1 MMRPKGLLA
10 LLAWAAIVANS
21 QALAAVPQLFGTVG
35 PGFSIRLDD
44 AAGNLVTQV
53 DPGTY
58 EIVVRD
64 LAEEHNFHLSGP
76 GVEEQTSV
84 EGTGTVT
91 WTVSL
96 RAGTYTILCDPHAT
110 SMRRRLTV
118 GTPPPPP
125 VVAPR
130 LLATVG
136 PLSRIS
142 LRSASGAVLKSIG
155 AGTYSVVVRDRS
167 KLHNFHL
174 VGRGVN
180 RKTGLAA
187 TGTLTWR
194 VTLTAGTLRF
204 YSDRAPKVV
213 KGSVLV
219 R

>member
-1 MMRPKGLLA
+1 MLVA
-10 LLAWAAIVANS
+10 CAAVAYGS
-21 QALAAVPQLFGTVG
+21 QALAAAAPQLFGTVG

-64 LAEEHNFHLSGP
+64 LAEDHNFHLSGP
-76 GVEEQTSV
+76 GVNELTSV

-96 RAGTYTILCDPHAT
+96 QAGRYTILCDPHAT
-110 SMRRRLTV
+110 SMRRELTV

-125 VVAPR
+125 AVVPR

-136 PLSRIS
+136 PLSAIS
-142 LRSASGAVLKSIG
+142 LRSASGAVLKTVR
-155 AGTYSVVVRDRS
+155 AGTYSVIVRDRS

-174 VGRGVN
+174 VGKGVN

-187 TGTLTWR
+187 RGTVTWR
-194 VTLTAGTLRF
+194 VTLAAGTLRF
-204 YSDRAPKVV
+204 YSDRAPKTVRGSIVV
-213 KGSVLV
+213 